1 MESALLIEAVM
12 AVNEDVV
19 VDSCAAGSGDDEIVF
34 DLPGTVDLTTNEAS
48 FFGGLE
54 DGGTSPEVV

>member
-19 VDSCAAGSGDDEIVF
+19 VDSCAAGSGDDEIIF
-34 DLPGTVDLTTNEAS
+34 GLPGIVDLTTNGAS
-48 FFGGLE
+48 FFGGPGE
-54 DGGTSPEVV
+54 EGISPEVV